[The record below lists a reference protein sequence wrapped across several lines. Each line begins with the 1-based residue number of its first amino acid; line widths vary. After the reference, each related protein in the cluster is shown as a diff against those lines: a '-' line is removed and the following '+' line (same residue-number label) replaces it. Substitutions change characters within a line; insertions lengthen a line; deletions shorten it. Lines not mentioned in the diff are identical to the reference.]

1 MFNIFKDIDKSMLL
15 KLVALHVIVITVSN
29 ALVGIPVEIF
39 GTKLTWAAFT
49 FPLVVLATDL
59 TVRLLGKQI
68 ARSTILAAYPLAIIG
83 SIAVVMLEGAP
94 TSVALRIG
102 LASATAYAVGT
113 MLDVYVFQTL
123 RERMSQ
129 WWIAPAVSTVAANI
143 IDTYAFFFVAFNNS
157 ADEYMAAN
165 WMEIA
170 GSQVVLKIAVGLI
183 IFLPAY
189 GLLLRYLSSRIHVDS
204 GVQGLFKNADTDLKD
219 SD

>member
-1 MFNIFKDIDKSMLL
+1 MFNIFKNVDRSMLM
-15 KLVALHVIVITVSN
+15 KLVALHVVVITVSN

-39 GTKLTWAAFT
+39 GVKLTWAAFT

-59 TVRLLGKQI
+59 TVRLLGKSI
-68 ARSTILAAYPLAIIG
+68 ARSTIAAAYPLAIIG

-102 LASATAYAVGT
+102 FASATAYGVGT
-113 MLDVYVFQTL
+113 FLDVYVFQYL
-123 RERMSQ
+123 RENWSKQ
-129 WWIAPAVSTVAANI
+129 WWLAPALSTVVANI
-143 IDTYAFFFVAFNNS
+143 IDTYAFFYVAFANS

-170 GSQVVLKIAVGLI
+170 QSQVVIKIAVGLI

-189 GLLLRYLSSRIHVDS
+189 GVLLRYLKNRVAD
-204 GVQGLFKNADTDLKD
+204 GDQG
-219 SD
+219 